1 CSLAVY
7 SVLAAFALCAL
18 PTVLVVLVA
27 FAGFALVR
35 SPWSWG
41 SMRSSRSLRWM
52 RFVQPP
58 RCMRLSKP
66 ARLQQPWH
74 TSTLLRQSL
83 HDGAARAKINTKPPR
98 SPAGRWE
105 RTGAAPSF
113 VPTKSKRGY
122 TRCASMNGER
132 ADGRDDA
139 SVHYHRGPR
148 RGGTHWTG
156 LGGKTAGRL
165 CQHRADHSLDLSLG
179 RKNRR
184 RRRDPAVSKIYGLG
198 PGRAGQNGAGA

>member
-1 CSLAVY
+1 MAVSWPSRGREMAAAGHPSASSARRRRFRSPSCGPRVRSSFCSRWGPCGPCSLGRSRSPCSLAVY

-83 HDGAARAKINTKPPR
+83 HDGAARAKINTKAPR
-98 SPAGRWE
+98 RPAGRWE

-113 VPTKSKRGY
+113 VPTK
-122 TRCASMNGER
+122 
-132 ADGRDDA
+132 
-139 SVHYHRGPR
+139 
-148 RGGTHWTG
+148 
-156 LGGKTAGRL
+156 
-165 CQHRADHSLDLSLG
+165 
-179 RKNRR
+179 
-184 RRRDPAVSKIYGLG
+184 
-198 PGRAGQNGAGA
+198 